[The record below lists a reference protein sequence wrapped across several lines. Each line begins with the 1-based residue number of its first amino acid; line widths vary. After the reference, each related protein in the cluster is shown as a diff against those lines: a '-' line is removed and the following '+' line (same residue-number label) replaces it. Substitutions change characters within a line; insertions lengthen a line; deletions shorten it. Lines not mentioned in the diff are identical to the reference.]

1 MKSQASS
8 QLSSDGPLRILLNG
22 HTPTGADLQHPALI
36 NYGHFTSM
44 QVR

>member
-22 HTPTGADLQHPALI
+22 HTPTGDELQHLALI
-36 NYGHFTSM
+36 NYGH
-44 QVR
+44 